1 MKAPE
6 LPLSRVPDDEDTDAP
21 LKLLFEL
28 FRDPYMS

>member
-6 LPLSRVPDDEDTDAP
+6 LPLFRVPDDEDTDTP

-28 FRDPYMS
+28 FRGHYMS